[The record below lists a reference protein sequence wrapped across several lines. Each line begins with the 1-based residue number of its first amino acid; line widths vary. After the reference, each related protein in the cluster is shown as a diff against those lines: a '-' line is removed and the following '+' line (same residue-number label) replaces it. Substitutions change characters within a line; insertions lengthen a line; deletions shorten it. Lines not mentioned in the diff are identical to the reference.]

1 VIIIVISLTS
11 GLVIMALL
19 ISLFVVAVKS
29 NQLKS
34 SITWFTPQSILWPL
48 GYPNAGQ
55 DCNPQPTVPQ
65 GTTLGPVLISYSS
78 DLQSVW
84 TVNGSSLTTQ
94 SVSKANPKTQYWSIV
109 AQGNSNAQW
118 YPFIIMQ
125 EANNNNQIT
134 TDGTNVTLGTSGN
147 WAQIDNDGGSC
158 GTLQINTDV
167 NDTSAVW
174 YIGPGLT
181 VVAAPQT
188 STDCGQSVPIFI
200 GVLPTT
206 SLTFP

>member
-1 VIIIVISLTS
+1 
-11 GLVIMALL
+11 MALL
-19 ISLFVVAVKS
+19 ISLIVVGVKS
-29 NQLKS
+29 SKLET

-48 GYPNAGQ
+48 GFPNA
-55 DCNPQPTVPQ
+55 TVNGTIPQ
-65 GTTLGPVLISYSS
+65 GATLGPVLISYSA
-78 DLQSVW
+78 DLQNVW

-109 AQGNSNAQW
+109 SQETNQEW
-118 YPFIIMQ
+118 FPFIIMQ

-134 TDGTNVTLGTSGN
+134 TDGNNVTLGTSGN
-147 WAQIDNDGGSC
+147 WAQIDNNNGAC
-158 GTLQINTDV
+158 GTLQINNDV
-167 NDTSAVW
+167 NNTSVW

-181 VVAAPQT
+181 VVPQPAT
-188 STDCGQSVPIFI
+188 GTCTGSVPVFI